1 MQILDN
7 IASLNLALENFSC
20 GDYDDCFIIITV
32 LLLVNVFSTED
43 GSQRKPERQRVPMLA
58 IGRSWEKGKRCLNR
72 GWRHLVGCR
81 RGDYARRATLGP
93 LISGN
98 ESHGPRGRPLEY
110 VYLLQNWPSI
120 DP

>member
-1 MQILDN
+1 M
-7 IASLNLALENFSC
+7 
-20 GDYDDCFIIITV
+20 
-32 LLLVNVFSTED
+32 VFSTED

-72 GWRHLVGCR
+72 GWKHLVGCR

-110 VYLLQNWPSI
+110 VYLLQNGPSI
-120 DP
+120 DPVLQTDFGSSGRWEDRTMHVECRVCVT

>member
-1 MQILDN
+1 MC
-7 IASLNLALENFSC
+7 SLQK
-20 GDYDDCFIIITV
+20 TV
-32 LLLVNVFSTED
+32 RRGSPSVNGYRCWRLVGVGKRE
-43 GSQRKPERQRVPMLA
+43 
-58 IGRSWEKGKRCLNR
+58 KRCLNR

-110 VYLLQNWPSI
+110 VYLLQNGPSI
-120 DP
+120 DPVLQTDFGSSGRWEDRTMHVECRV